1 MYDVA
6 IIGSGPAGISAAI
19 NLKILGKNFIWF
31 SGRTVSKKV
40 KQAEQIKNYPGLPD
54 VTGAELAWTLQNHFE
69 GMDIKLNEAVIT
81 GVYETDGCFTLLAGD
96 KSYEAKTVILCTGV
110 QPSKPIEGEEE
121 FVGKGISYC
130 ATCDG
135 FLYKDKTIAVLCT
148 DKKFE
153 HEVEFLAD
161 LSMKCYVMPMYRD
174 YKIKSQKAEVILKN
188 PVKFSGDM
196 RLKKVEF
203 KDGSLEVDGVFV
215 LKGSFSPSTLV
226 HGLQTDENGHIIV
239 NRDLSTNIAGLFA
252 AGDCTGRPYQYAKS
266 IGEGNVAANSAVEY
280 LAKLKN

>member
-19 NLKILGKNFIWF
+19 NLKILGKNYIWF
-31 SGRTVSKKV
+31 SSRTVSKKV

-54 VTGAELAWTLQNHFE
+54 VTGAELAWTFQNHFE
-69 GMDIKLNEAVIT
+69 GMNIKLNEEVIT
-81 GVYETDGCFTLLAGD
+81 GVYDTGDYFTLLAGD

-110 QPSKPIEGEEE
+110 QASKPIEGEEE
-121 FVGKGISYC
+121 FVGRGISYC

-135 FLYKDKTIAVLCT
+135 MLYKDKTIAVLCT
-148 DKKFE
+148 DRKFE

-161 LSMKCYVMPMYRD
+161 LSKTCYVMPMYRG
-174 YKIKSQKAEVILKN
+174 YEIKSQKAKVILKN

-196 RLKKVEF
+196 RIRKVEF

-215 LKGSFSPSTLV
+215 LKGAFSPSTLV
-226 HGLQTDENGHIIV
+226 HGLQTENGHIIV
-239 NRDLSTNIAGLFA
+239 KRDLSTNIAGLFA

-266 IGEGNVAANSAVEY
+266 IGEGNVAAHSAVEY
-280 LAKLKN
+280 LAKL